1 MVDVIKEKERLTHD
15 LTDQYSKSIISLE
28 EYEGKIDMV
37 NKVDSVKELKAV
49 QKICGIVDPM
59 LLENSEEEQLTIFSW
74 RSTNVKPVNGN
85 AGKFVCVFGTNRIT
99 INDMPKGKTVLHVES
114 IFGLTEILIP
124 KNVRVINRATPII
137 SGIFFT
143 DETEREDDAPE
154 LYITGTAVFGNITII
169 RT

>member
-37 NKVDSVKELKAV
+37 NKVDSV
-49 QKICGIVDPM
+49 I
-59 LLENSEEEQLTIFSW
+59 
-74 RSTNVKPVNGN
+74 
-85 AGKFVCVFGTNRIT
+85 
-99 INDMPKGKTVLHVES
+99 DMPKGKTVLHVDS

-124 KNVRVINRATPII
+124 KNVRVINRAAPIM
-137 SGIFFT
+137 SGIFYT